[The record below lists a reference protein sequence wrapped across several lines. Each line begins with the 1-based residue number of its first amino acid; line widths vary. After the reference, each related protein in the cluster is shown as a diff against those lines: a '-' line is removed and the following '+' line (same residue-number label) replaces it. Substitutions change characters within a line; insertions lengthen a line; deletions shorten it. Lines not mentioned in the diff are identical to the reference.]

1 MEIVIASSY
10 IFFVTAVAV
19 VGLWLVRKKV
29 SYSELSEHHEVANPM
44 VSIVSTL
51 YSVLLGFLVVCAF
64 NRFDSCRS
72 GLQAEANA
80 LSDVFHLANGLP
92 TAVKEK
98 VQNDCI
104 TYISSVIDEEFPLM
118 REGKSCHATR
128 KKVDELWTDALTF
141 EPKTTA
147 HSNIQQ
153 ELMQSVRITCEK
165 RRERI
170 FAMDPG
176 LWPVLWVV
184 LIVGTSTIVLFTYF
198 FAMKRLASQL
208 FMVGALAFM
217 LALNVY
223 LVIDFSCP
231 FQGAFTVS
239 VRPMLKQ
246 RDNLLEHVREWSP
259 GHAGEPT
266 SETGT
271 SEPGKNL

>member
-1 MEIVIASSY
+1 MEFVIAIST
-10 IFFVTAVAV
+10 ILFVTAIAV
-19 VGLWLVRKKV
+19 GGLWLVRKKV

-64 NRFDSCRS
+64 NRFDACRT

-92 TAVKEK
+92 TAVKKK

-118 REGKSCHATR
+118 HEDKSSQATR
-128 KKVDELWTDALTF
+128 RKVDQLWTDALTF
-141 EPKTTA
+141 EPQTTVQ
-147 HSNIQQ
+147 STIQQ
-153 ELMQSVRITCEK
+153 EMLESVRITCEK

-176 LWPVLWVV
+176 LWPVLWIV
-184 LIVGTSTIVLFTYF
+184 LIAGTSTIVLFTYF
-198 FAMKRLASQL
+198 FAMKRVGSQL
-208 FMVGALAFM
+208 FMVGSLSFM

-223 LVIDFSCP
+223 LVIDFSSP
-231 FQGAFTVS
+231 FHGAFSVS
-239 VRPMLKQ
+239 VGPMLEQ
-246 RDNLLEHVREWSP
+246 RDNLLEHVREWKP
-259 GHAGEPT
+259 DHT
-266 SETGT
+266 N
-271 SEPGKNL
+271 K